1 MVSPTKFTDL
11 KKGDRVELISTNDPF
26 TSMDTGTRGIVLADY
41 DPKIDQLQV
50 RWDSGSWM
58 SLIAAAHDTVRLVP
72 DTDRFME
79 CCPKHGKMG
88 EPVDYTKHNSCGWWK
103 CPDGDEYEARVM
115 VTKTPALV
123 PCLADPHHDPVGE
136 EYATWQG
143 AHVCNNDDC
152 RAKFKIA

>member
-41 DPKIDQLQV
+41 DSEIDQLQV

-58 SLIAAAHDTVRLVP
+58 SLIAAAHDTVGRL
-72 DTDRFME
+72 DTCDAL
-79 CCPKHGKMG
+79 CVKCLKPG
-88 EPVDYTKHNSCGWWK
+88 EPVEYTKHNACGWWVCENK
-103 CPDGDEYEARVM
+103 HEFEWRAV